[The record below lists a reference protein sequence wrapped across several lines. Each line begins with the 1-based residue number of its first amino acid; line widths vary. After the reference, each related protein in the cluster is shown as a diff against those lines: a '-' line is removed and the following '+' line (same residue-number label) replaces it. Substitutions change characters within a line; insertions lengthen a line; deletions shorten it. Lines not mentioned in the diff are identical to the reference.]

1 MAMRHIER
9 HHSKHTPAQLF
20 DLVADVDRYP
30 EFVPGVIDAKV
41 MGRQDSTVWVE
52 MTMGTGFLC
61 KRFTTVALLERPQR
75 IEIKNQDPIF
85 DRFEQVGMDIRARI
99 REAAPILNTELMSNS
114 NRAFCRRSLG
124 IIRSASKNAGEAFTR
139 RARRLYGAAPS
150 ASHN

>member
-30 EFVPGVIDAKV
+30 EFVPWVIDARV

-75 IEIKNQDPIF
+75 IEIKSQDPIF
-85 DRFEQVGMDIRARI
+85 DRFEQVWTFERDSGGGTNIEYRVDVQFKSSILQALIGASFAQRAK
-99 REAAPILNTELMSNS
+99 AMV
-114 NRAFCRRSLG
+114 
-124 IIRSASKNAGEAFTR
+124 EAFTR
-139 RARRLYGAAPS
+139 RARRLYGAAPL